1 MSPVRIMDMH
11 YTHTNHII
19 IPVSPYVFN
28 EHQPATSTEEAS
40 VCKSQPILP
49 AVDIGEANIQSIETD
64 DLCM

>member
-1 MSPVRIMDMH
+1 MH

-19 IPVSPYVFN
+19 IPVSPYLFN
-28 EHQPATSTEEAS
+28 EHQPTTSTVEAS
-40 VCKSQPILP
+40 SQPILP

>member
-1 MSPVRIMDMH
+1 MSHVRTMDMH

-28 EHQPATSTEEAS
+28 EHQPTTSTVEAS

-49 AVDIGEANIQSIETD
+49 AVDIGEANIRSIETD

>member
-19 IPVSPYVFN
+19 IPVSPYLFN
-28 EHQPATSTEEAS
+28 EHQPTTSTVEAS
-40 VCKSQPILP
+40 SQPILP